1 MPKKIKTRVGIK
13 GNLIEKELEI
23 PDVEPAPWGPDYK
36 ATHLGTD
43 ITRLDGAAKVT
54 GAAKYAHDINLPGML
69 YGKII
74 RSPHPAAKVLRV
86 DLSAAQKMPEVKA
99 VMLLAEGAGA
109 TVRYAGQEI
118 AALAATSP
126 EAAEDAARAVKV
138 EYDLKP
144 FVVDTAKAM
153 RDDAP
158 QVHEAPVQQRRTEA
172 DDAPTTRSAAVRK
185 GNQNMLPDNPTRGD
199 VTKGFAEAQVIAEAS
214 FATEVQTHSAL
225 ETHGSVAKWDGDE
238 LTVWASTQGVF
249 SVRDALSDAMKIPR
263 NKVHV
268 ITEYMGGGFG
278 AKLGAGVDGVV
289 CAKLAK
295 QAGAPVKL
303 MLSRQE
309 EQLCTGNRPSSI
321 QNIKMGCKRDG
332 TITAL
337 DLVSRGTG
345 GIAGGS
351 DTRRPY
357 QNLYNIPNLKVDVA
371 DVFTNA
377 GPASAQRAPGHPA
390 GVFGLDSMMDVMAE
404 KLGMDPLEF
413 RKKNDI
419 SPVRQAEYLIGAKEM
434 GWDRRNKVA
443 GSGPLVNN
451 KKRGIGMAGSVWY
464 ALGGGNSHVDVDVH
478 QDGSVEVRQGVQ
490 DIGTGTRTLVAVIA
504 AEELGLPIEA
514 ISVKIGHS
522 TWGAAPGSGGSTTAP
537 SISPAVR
544 TAAYAAKN
552 KMIELASGML
562 GAPAEQIE
570 CAGGKFSVKGDASKS
585 ATWKQVAA
593 RIPGSVLS
601 AAGDRARNWSS
612 WLPPAAN
619 TGCQFAEVEVDV
631 ETGQVKVIK
640 VVAVHD
646 AGRVIN
652 KLTCESQV
660 IGGVIQ
666 AIGYGLME
674 ERILDRV
681 TGRMV
686 NPDME
691 FYKIPSAEDMPAE
704 IKAIMYEPYSGH
716 SNTEVAGLGEPPK
729 VPGAA
734 AIANA
739 VYNATGARVHSTPIT
754 PKKVLAALAEKA
766 RGSPPQKV
774 AEATLP
780 EHARETLVALR
791 NKGVISEVREA

>member
-1 MPKKIKTRVGIK
+1 
-13 GNLIEKELEI
+13 
-23 PDVEPAPWGPDYK
+23 
-36 ATHLGTD
+36 
-43 ITRLDGAAKVT
+43 
-54 GAAKYAHDINLPGML
+54 
-69 YGKII
+69 
-74 RSPHPAAKVLRV
+74 
-86 DLSAAQKMPEVKA
+86 
-99 VMLLAEGAGA
+99 
-109 TVRYAGQEI
+109 
-118 AALAATSP
+118 
-126 EAAEDAARAVKV
+126 V
-138 EYDLKP
+138 EYELKP
-144 FVVDTAKAM
+144 FVTDTAKAM

-158 QVHEAPVQQRRTEA
+158 PVHEAPVQQRRTEA
-172 DDAPTTRSAAVRK
+172 DDSPAARGQAVRK
-185 GNQNMLPDNPTRGD
+185 GNQNILPPGQPVGD
-199 VTKGFAEAQVIAEAS
+199 VTKGFAEAEVIAEAS
-214 FATEVQTHSAL
+214 FSTDVQTHCAL

-289 CAKLAK
+289 CATLAK

-303 MLSRQE
+303 MLNRME

-321 QNIKMGCKRDG
+321 QNIKLGCKKDG

-351 DTRRPY
+351 DVRRPY
-357 QNLYNIPNLKVDVA
+357 QNIYKIPNFKADVA

-413 RKKNDI
+413 RKKNDP
-419 SPVRQAEYLIGAKEM
+419 SPVRQAEYEIGAREI
-434 GWDRRNKVA
+434 GWARRNKVA
-443 GSGPLVNN
+443 GGGPTVNA
-451 KKRGIGMAGSVWY
+451 KKRGIGMATSVWY
-464 ALGGGNSHVDVDVH
+464 ALGGGNSHVDIDVH

-490 DIGTGTRTLVAVIA
+490 DIGTGTRTLVAIIA
-504 AEELGLPIEA
+504 AEELGLPLAA
-514 ISVKIGHS
+514 ITVKIGHS

-552 KMIELASGML
+552 KMIELAASMFGVKD
-562 GAPAEQIE
+562 EQVE
-570 CAGGKFSVKGDASKS
+570 CAGGKFSVKGDSSKS
-585 ATWKQVAA
+585 ATWKQVAG
-593 RIPGSVLS
+593 RIPGSMIS

-612 WLPPAAN
+612 WLPPNAN
-619 TGCQFAEVEVDV
+619 AGCQFAEVEVDT

-646 AGRVIN
+646 AGRVVN

-660 IGGVIQ
+660 IGGVVQ
-666 AIGYGLME
+666 GIGYGLME
-674 ERILDRV
+674 DRIMDRI

-686 NPDME
+686 NPDLE
-691 FYKIPSAEDMPAE
+691 FYKIPGAEDMPTE
-704 IKAIMYEPYSGH
+704 IKAIMYEPFSGH
-716 SNTEVAGLGEPPK
+716 SNTEVVGIGEPPK

-734 AIANA
+734 AISNA
-739 VYNATGARVHSTPIT
+739 VYNAIGARVHSTPIT
-754 PKKVLAALAEKA
+754 AKNVLAALSEKA
-766 RGSPPQKV
+766 RGSPPEKI

-780 EHARETLVALR
+780 EHSRETLAALR
-791 NKGVISEVREA
+791 ASGKISRVREA